1 MSRLWFC
8 RTLLLD
14 RWVSWAFSR
23 VRRSSCW
30 RGLESGPAGVWCGP
44 PNTRP
49 LRRVWFPTAP
59 CQCLTPAVVSTWTAF
74 SHLGKVSY
82 THTNI
87 NRPQTLIMCHF
98 LMATL
103 NHHPKLPL
111 AVQWQ
116 VPLGDVIWNCNAIS
130 LLAGQYFDILVEHV
144 VVIWNYWCIC
154 VHLHIG
160 WCFYPK
166 CLTLHS
172 RYAFDHFI
180 HSMRTEPK
188 PFVLLVPCSAVWAN
202 TFIKC
207 YAFKIVMRI

>member
-44 PNTRP
+44 PSTRP
-49 LRRVWFPTAP
+49 LRRVWFPAAP

-116 VPLGDVIWNCNAIS
+116 VPLGDVIWKCNAIS
-130 LLAGQYFDILVEHV
+130 LLASQYFDIL
-144 VVIWNYWCIC
+144 
-154 VHLHIG
+154 LSMSLSFGTIG
-160 WCFYPK
+160 
-166 CLTLHS
+166 
-172 RYAFDHFI
+172 AFVFI
-180 HSMRTEPK
+180 SI
-188 PFVLLVPCSAVWAN
+188 LAD
-202 TFIKC
+202 TFIQSVLHYIQGMHLITSYIPWEPNPSLLC
-207 YAFKIVMRI
+207 C